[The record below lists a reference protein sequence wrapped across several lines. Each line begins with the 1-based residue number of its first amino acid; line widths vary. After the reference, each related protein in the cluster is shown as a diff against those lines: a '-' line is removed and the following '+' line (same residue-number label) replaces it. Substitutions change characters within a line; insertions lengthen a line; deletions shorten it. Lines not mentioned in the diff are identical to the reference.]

1 MAAESMVHKIE
12 VGSFEWVGA
21 MCRLQDKVKLKAQ
34 PFVLWSLYTE
44 AVLIMDHRLRV
55 ERDREYR
62 TRSV

>member
-34 PFVLWSLYTE
+34 LFVLWSLYT
-44 AVLIMDHRLRV
+44 R
-55 ERDREYR
+55 
-62 TRSV
+62 